1 MVVRWSSGKSGLHSI
16 GKTFGPSNFLCHLD
30 LSRNGSVG
38 DEGIESFAIAAIT
51 SAGSNSTSFPS
62 LETLI
67 LSECNIGPTGMQ
79 SLSDLLLGCQ
89 NNRMTPLDL
98 SINSNPIGPNGCE
111 ALSNLCAIP
120 DRGSVLSHLRL
131 SQCSIGDAGIIILSN
146 AASANPCIGLTVLDL
161 SDNNIT
167 SDGARTFA
175 ASLVN
180 SWPNLVE
187 LNFSK
192 NELGC
197 EGVTSVTGSL
207 VSMGDGINNK
217 SATERNSTSKNID
230 LSGTSCGIEGAKAA
244 LQSTGLVTLRLFDN
258 KLGSAGFHSIAT
270 LLRGG
275 HQSIENLDLGG
286 NNADEESV
294 VAVLNAIAD
303 KTENGPA
310 SKLSVLEIGGNK
322 FGDEAQEALEK
333 LSRVWP
339 LLDVAHDKPVRE
351 EN

>member
-1 MVVRWSSGKSGLHSI
+1 MVVHWSSGRSGLHSI
-16 GKTFGPSNFLCHLD
+16 GKTLAPSSFLCHLD

-38 DEGIESFAIAAIT
+38 DEGIESFAIAAT
-51 SAGSNSTSFPS
+51 RSAGYRNTAFPS
-62 LETLI
+62 LEKLI

-79 SLSDLLLGCQ
+79 HLSILVLGSK
-89 NNRMTPLDL
+89 NNRISPIDL

-111 ALSNLCAIP
+111 ALSKLCAIP
-120 DRGSVLSHLRL
+120 GRGSVLSHLRL
-131 SQCSIGDAGIIILSN
+131 SQCSIGDEGIVLLSN
-146 AASANPCIGLTVLDL
+146 AATANPCIGLTVLDI
-161 SDNNIT
+161 SENNIT

-180 SWPNLVE
+180 SWPNLAE

-192 NELGC
+192 NELDC
-197 EGVTSVTGSL
+197 EGVTSVMGAL
-207 VSMGDGINNK
+207 VSRCDRMDNDPAK
-217 SATERNSTSKNID
+217 ERNSTLENLD

-244 LQSTGLVTLRLFDN
+244 LRSSGLVTLRLFNN

-303 KTENGPA
+303 KTEIGLA

-322 FGDEAQEALEK
+322 FGDETQEALEK
-333 LSRVWP
+333 LRRVWP
-339 LLDVAHDKPVRE
+339 SLDVAHDKPVRE